1 MNTFRSYLLPPYS
14 RESAND
20 ADEMKALFE
29 HSQTPLPDEPTCID
43 LTPSHLE
50 SALPI
55 KLTRAPTNPR
65 NPMSMFHASKGVT
78 AVWDHFLQ
86 NNAQGR
92 NGNLH
97 VGDYY
102 VIRAVSPYFMLR
114 PTDPSA
120 WFTPGPGIAGK
131 EDPSGMSRLVTGT
144 PLRLEDLSVCVNT
157 NAAEFHVYHCILGL
171 PFLRQG
177 GYTFFHSDP
186 HVFTR
191 DTIPRAEDPIS
202 TIIAIPDYLAA
213 EAGRH
218 LDIEPNTFNQIMVP
232 GYPNLAKPPR
242 RVWEYME
249 EEEPKKQEVKFDWFT
264 SNEDEIRKEAARLM
278 EERKL
283 GSG

>member
-1 MNTFRSYLLPPYS
+1 MNTFSSYLLPPYS
-14 RESAND
+14 RKSADD

-29 HSQTPLPDEPTCID
+29 RSQTPSPPEPTYVD
-43 LTPSHLE
+43 LTPLHLE
-50 SALPI
+50 SALPTNI
-55 KLTRAPTNPR
+55 TRAPTNTC
-65 NPMSMFHASKGVT
+65 NPMSMFHTSKGVT

-102 VIRAVSPYFMLR
+102 VTRAVSPYFMLR
-114 PTDPSA
+114 PTNPSA
-120 WFTPGPGIAGK
+120 WFIPGPGIAGK
-131 EDPSGMSRLVTGT
+131 DDPSGMSRLATGT
-144 PLRLEDLSVCVNT
+144 PLRLEDLTVCVNT
-157 NAAEFHVYHCILGL
+157 NAVEFHVYHCVLGL

-191 DTIPRAEDPIS
+191 DTIPCAEDPVS
-202 TIIAIPDYLAA
+202 TIVAIPDYLAA

-218 LDIEPNTFNQIMVP
+218 LSIQPNTFNQITVP
-232 GYPNLAKPPR
+232 GDPTLARPPH

-249 EEEPKKQEVKFDWFT
+249 EEEQQEREVKFDWFS
-264 SNEDEIRKEAARLM
+264 SNEDEIREEAARIM
-278 EERKL
+278 KERTL